1 MKCIS
6 ILRYLTD
13 HLENLPLGVTT
24 RLVVTQDLPVILAN
38 LLDMKPWIRIGNG
51 NITRIFEGSEWTLEE
66 EDTARVIP
74 KIEGQ
79 VWIALYNLLSKKQC
93 TDKYELHHYRVN
105 VLEKLAGQ
113 INDSITRQ
121 LPILEKLKEWLL
133 RLSIVK
139 PQAQAA
145 KDLVLI
151 EAVAEIHQSLENRY
165 AQRYDEI
172 AEKHKD
178 VFLNELVD
186 SWQNDA
192 GKLLETLDS
201 SAARSLL
208 DTKKK
213 SNNNSSSTSECCGN
227 CKVKDA
233 RQRCSK
239 CKKVRYCNRKCQ
251 TEDWPR
257 HRVQCTKV

>member
-66 EDTARVIP
+66 EDMARVIP

-133 RLSIVK
+133 RISMVVI
-139 PQAQAA
+139 
-145 KDLVLI
+145 
-151 EAVAEIHQSLENRY
+151 
-165 AQRYDEI
+165 
-172 AEKHKD
+172 
-178 VFLNELVD
+178 
-186 SWQNDA
+186 
-192 GKLLETLDS
+192 
-201 SAARSLL
+201 
-208 DTKKK
+208 DTMI
-213 SNNNSSSTSECCGN
+213 
-227 CKVKDA
+227 
-233 RQRCSK
+233 
-239 CKKVRYCNRKCQ
+239 
-251 TEDWPR
+251 
-257 HRVQCTKV
+257 